1 MRLSSYFKFR
11 LPEGSDPVNI
21 EDFNENFEEIDKKL
35 NEVANKAGD
44 VSKGTVF
51 AETAKNR
58 ENLASGDTMDKVVG
72 KLMRWLSDLSDAA
85 FCKVANND
93 MTETEGYVA
102 DARVLKTHKTALD
115 KHEDE
120 LGGLYFGTDGSGKWG
135 YKTSKNGAVTAFR
148 KPAGN
153 ASVGDV
159 LSGKTFANA
168 SEDSLT
174 GAMVNRGAW
183 TGATTGNGD
192 VTIPAGY
199 HNGSGYVSGAG
210 AYNAGVADGKQAVK
224 DNPNDYGM
232 IDASKMRVDPVVAK
246 NRWETFT
253 ATEDC
258 IVIISGT
265 AEAGSCGAHAT
276 TPGGCPDDSRDTGA
290 QTNISTDGILLSSSN
305 LNAQVKSGMLQFA
318 INARLKA
325 GQHVFVSGRTWG
337 NQSNNKGAV
346 AWSYS
351 IIHLTR

>member
-11 LPEGSDPVNI
+11 LPEGSDPVNV
-21 EDFNENFEEIDKKL
+21 EDFNANFEEIDAKL
-35 NEVANKAGD
+35 NDAASKAGD
-44 VSKGTVF
+44 LSKGQVF
-51 AETAKNR
+51 AEKAGSRTSVT
-58 ENLASGDTMDKVVG
+58 SGDTMATIVG
-72 KLMRWLSDLSDAA
+72 KLMRWLSDLGAAA

-93 MTETEGYVA
+93 ITEVDGYVA
-102 DARVLKTHKTALD
+102 DARVLKTHKASID

-168 SEDSLT
+168 SSDSMT
-174 GAMVNRGAW
+174 GTMPNRGAW
-183 TGATTGNGD
+183 TGETTGNEN
-192 VTIPAGY
+192 VAIPAGY

-246 NRWETFT
+246 NKWETFT
-253 ATEDC
+253 AKEDC

-265 AEAGSCGAHAT
+265 AEAGSCGTHAT
-276 TPGGCPDDSRDTGA
+276 TPGGCGENSNDTGA

-305 LNAQVKSGMLQFA
+305 LNAQVQAGMLQFA

-337 NQSNNKGAV
+337 TQSLNTGAV
-346 AWSYS
+346 GWSYS
-351 IIHLTR
+351 IIHLT

>member
-1 MRLSSYFKFR
+1 MRLTSYFKFR
-11 LPEGSDPVNI
+11 LPEGSDPVNV
-21 EDFNENFEEIDKKL
+21 EDFNANFEEIDTKL
-35 NEVANKAGD
+35 NDAANKAGD
-44 VSKGTVF
+44 VSKGKVF
-51 AETAKNR
+51 AEAAGNR
-58 ENLASGDTMDKVVG
+58 ENLASGDTMAKIVG
-72 KLMRWLSDLSDAA
+72 KLMRWLADLRTAA
-85 FCKVANND
+85 FCEVVNSD
-93 MTETEGYVA
+93 LTETAGYVA
-102 DARVLKTHKTALD
+102 DARVLKKHKNALD
-115 KHEDE
+115 KHEEE

-168 SEDSLT
+168 SSDSMT
-174 GAMVNRGAW
+174 GTMPNRGAW
-183 TGATTGNGD
+183 TGETTGNEN

-199 HNGSGYVSGAG
+199 HNGSGYISGAG
-210 AYNAGVADGKQAVK
+210 AYNAGIADGKQAVK

-265 AEAGSCGAHAT
+265 AEAGSCGTHAT
-276 TPGGCPDDSRDTGA
+276 TPGGCGENSNDTGA
-290 QTNISTDGILLSSSN
+290 QTNISTDGILLSSKN
-305 LNAQVKSGMLQFA
+305 LNAQVQAGMLQFA

-337 NQSNNKGAV
+337 TQSLNTGTV

-351 IIHLTR
+351 IIHLT